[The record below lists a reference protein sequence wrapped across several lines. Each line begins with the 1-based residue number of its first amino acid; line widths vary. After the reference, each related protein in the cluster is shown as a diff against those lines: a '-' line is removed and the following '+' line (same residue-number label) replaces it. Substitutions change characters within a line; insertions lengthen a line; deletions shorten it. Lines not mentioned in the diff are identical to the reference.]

1 MSKWSLRRTLIIG
14 INLAVIAVLMITTW
28 NIYRDILH
36 EIDEVFDAQMAQT
49 AKSIASLYPVDA
61 LAESNPQEIPLSSFY
76 DLGEVDDGSLE
87 RGQSGHKYEHKIGFF
102 VTTEQ
107 GQPLAYTQQALDF
120 DFTDRRAGYHDA
132 KHSGY
137 TWYVYSYYSAAKSI
151 WVHTFQRE
159 DVRSELSGYLARDQ
173 LYPLLL
179 MWVPISLIVL
189 FIVYFALRPIH
200 QFAQD
205 LRSREVNQLH
215 PITTELPQELEPIR
229 AAVNIL
235 LARVDLFS
243 KREKRFIADAS
254 HELRTPLS
262 AIKVHAEN
270 VQHADDPMHAKQ
282 SAAAIIESVDRMS
295 NLVNQ
300 LLSLNR
306 LDSSAAL
313 TNSASL
319 QVKEIVMTAINGL
332 PSHDVERFEWDIKV
346 PELAVQGNELLL
358 VSAISNLIANAMKF
372 SPSEST
378 ISIRGQQKA
387 SHILLSITDQGTGV
401 PKEVLQHLGNRF
413 YRHQE
418 HSHIEGAGLGLS
430 IVAKVI
436 ELHQGTVTFK
446 QAKSGGLLVEIQ
458 LPKVED

>member
-107 GQPLAYTQQALDF
+107 GQPLAYTEQALAF

-132 KHSGY
+132 QHSGY
-137 TWYVYSYYSAAKSI
+137 TWFVYSYYSVAKSI

-189 FIVYFALRPIH
+189 FIVYFALKPIN
-200 QFAQD
+200 QLAQD
-205 LRSREVNQLH
+205 LRSREVDQLH

-229 AAVNIL
+229 TAVNIL

-270 VQHADDPMHAKQ
+270 VQHASDPVQAQQ

-319 QVKEIVMTAINGL
+319 QVKEIVMAAINGL
-332 PSHDVERFEWDIKV
+332 PSRDVERFQWDINV
-346 PELAVQGNELLL
+346 SDLSVQGNELLL

-378 ISIRGQQKA
+378 ISIRGQQTA

-401 PKEVLQHLGNRF
+401 PKDVLQHLGDRF

-436 ELHQGTVTFK
+436 ELHRGTLKFK
-446 QAKSGGLLVEIQ
+446 QAESGGLLVEIE
-458 LPKVED
+458 LPKVEA